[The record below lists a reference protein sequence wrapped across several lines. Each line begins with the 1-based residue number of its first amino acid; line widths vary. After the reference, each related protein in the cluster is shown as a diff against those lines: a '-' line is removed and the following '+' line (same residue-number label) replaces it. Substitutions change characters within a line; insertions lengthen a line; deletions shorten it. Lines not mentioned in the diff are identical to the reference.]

1 MNKQNKTFLV
11 RDNLI
16 NRGKEGLV
24 IKKLYKKTNRKTLQL

>member
-24 IKKLYKKTNRKTLQL
+24 IKELYKKTNRKTLQL

>member
-24 IKKLYKKTNRKTLQL
+24 IKILYKKTNRKTLQL